1 MWGGHMSDT
10 WTVHDTFLIL
20 THRHG
25 IFLWKFTTFG
35 IFCKSFCWLEFF
47 FFLHFGFYLRMS
59 TNDLYRI
66 CRIWKQRLY
75 TKTIF
80 NPAAENNARHCPRVS
95 GASPVTICIHTEI
108 VQIFKDCVFPSPVR
122 ATCAWTNVRT
132 VSDLWR
138 HEPLSASG
146 HNITAFG
153 RLRRQAY
160 NKIYSNN

>member
-1 MWGGHMSDT
+1 MIHSSSWHTDT
-10 WTVHDTFLIL
+10 AS
-20 THRHG
+20 
-25 IFLWKFTTFG
+25 
-35 IFCKSFCWLEFF
+35 SFENSLLLVFFVKVFADSSF

-80 NPAAENNARHCPRVS
+80 NPAAENNARYCPRVS

-146 HNITAFG
+146 HNITAFE